1 MSDTSKNE
9 EIKTDIGSDDDSIK
23 GAIEAMLYAFGEPLT
38 AEAMAL
44 GLGVKTDKV
53 LAALTSLQDDY
64 TAANRGIYIVRLND
78 GYELATKKDY
88 YDILCKV
95 LARETK
101 YVFSDAML
109 ETLSIVAYK
118 QPVTRTQIEYIR
130 GVSCSNSINRL
141 VEFGLIAESG
151 RLDAPG
157 RPFLFSTTDDFLRR
171 FNLSSLDDLPD
182 VSEDLLGQMKLEVEN
197 EVPGEE
203 TESEDEEEKEGA
215 IEEAIEVST

>member
-1 MSDTSKNE
+1 MSDNRKN
-9 EIKTDIGSDDDSIK
+9 KDYIK
-23 GAIEAMLYAFGEPLT
+23 GAIEAMLYAFGEPLS
-38 AEAMAL
+38 AEAMAM
-44 GLGVKTDKV
+44 GIGVKTEAV
-53 LAALTSLQDDY
+53 QAAITSLQDDLISE
-64 TAANRGIYIVRLND
+64 NRGLCINRIND
-78 GYELATKKDY
+78 GYELATKRDY
-88 YDILCKV
+88 YDVLCNVMAK
-95 LARETK
+95 ETK

-118 QPVTRTQIEYIR
+118 QPVTRSQIEYIR

-182 VSEDLLGQMKLEVEN
+182 VSDDLLGQMRLEVEN

-203 TESEDEEEKEGA
+203 PAEKAEDEENIG
-215 IEEAIEVST
+215 V

>member
-1 MSDTSKNE
+1 MSKDSTADDNLTTAR
-9 EIKTDIGSDDDSIK
+9 IK
-23 GAIEAMLYAFGEPLT
+23 ANIEAMLYAFGEPLT
-38 AEAMAL
+38 VEAMATAMEE
-44 GLGVKTDKV
+44 KPEKV
-53 LAALTSLQDDY
+53 RDALTSLQDDY
-64 TAANRGIYIVRLND
+64 TAEERGIYLVKLKD
-78 GYELATKKDY
+78 GYELATKKEH
-88 YDILCKV
+88 YDCLCKL

-118 QPVTRTQIEYIR
+118 QPVTRSQIEYIR

-171 FNLSSLDDLPD
+171 FNLSSLEELPD
-182 VSEDLLGQMKLEVEN
+182 VSEDLLGQMRLEVEN
-197 EVPGEE
+197 EVPKEPEAEPQEE
-203 TESEDEEEKEGA
+203 NEKPEE
-215 IEEAIEVST
+215 VPV

>member
-1 MSDTSKNE
+1 MT
-9 EIKTDIGSDDDSIK
+9 EIKNTDNNTEKSTDYIK

-38 AEAMAL
+38 ADAMAA
-44 GLGVKTDKV
+44 GLGVKAGV
-53 LAALTSLQDDY
+53 IQEAITSLQDDY
-64 TAANRGIYIVRLND
+64 TAENRGIYIAKLND
-78 GYELATKKDY
+78 GYELATKREY

-118 QPVTRTQIEYIR
+118 QPVTRSQIEYIR

-182 VSEDLLGQMKLEVEN
+182 VSEELLGQMKLEVEN
-197 EVPGEE
+197 EVPAEN
-203 TESEDEEEKEGA
+203 TDDDEPQ
-215 IEEAIEVST
+215 EVKT

>member
-1 MSDTSKNE
+1 MPIKNE
-9 EIKTDIGSDDDSIK
+9 KTEGITDISDNTSQDYLK

-38 AEAMAL
+38 VEAMAS
-44 GLGVKTDKV
+44 GLEAGRDKIQ
-53 LAALTSLQDDY
+53 AALTALMDDY
-64 TAANRGIYIVRLND
+64 TAQNRGIYIAKIND
-78 GYELATKKDY
+78 GYELATKREY
-88 YDILCKV
+88 YDVLCKV

-118 QPVTRTQIEYIR
+118 QPVTRSQIEYIR
-130 GVSCSNSINRL
+130 GLSCSNSISRL
-141 VEFGLIAESG
+141 VEFGLIEETG

-197 EVPGEE
+197 EVPKEE
-203 TESEDEEEKEGA
+203 PGEDEVA
-215 IEEAIEVST
+215 EVAT

>member
-1 MSDTSKNE
+1 MSDNTNTDKNSA
-9 EIKTDIGSDDDSIK
+9 DHIK

-38 AEAMAL
+38 VDAMAT
-44 GLGVKTDKV
+44 GLGVKASVV
-53 LAALTSLQDDY
+53 LEAITSLQDDY
-64 TAANRGIYIVRLND
+64 TAENRGIYIVKLND
-78 GYELATKKDY
+78 GYELATKREF
-88 YDILCKV
+88 YDVLCKV

-118 QPVTRTQIEYIR
+118 QPVTRSQIEYIR

-182 VSEDLLGQMKLEVEN
+182 VSEELLGQMKLEVEN
-197 EVPGEE
+197 EVPREE
-203 TESEDEEEKEGA
+203 PAEEEP
-215 IEEAIEVST
+215 EEVKT

>member
-1 MSDTSKNE
+1 MT
-9 EIKTDIGSDDDSIK
+9 EIKNTDNNTEKNTDYIK

-38 AEAMAL
+38 ADAMAA
-44 GLGVKTDKV
+44 GLGVKAGV
-53 LAALTSLQDDY
+53 IQEAITSLQDDY
-64 TAANRGIYIVRLND
+64 TAENRGIYIAKLND
-78 GYELATKKDY
+78 GYELATKREY

-118 QPVTRTQIEYIR
+118 QPVTRSQIEYIR

-182 VSEDLLGQMKLEVEN
+182 VSEELLGQMKLEVEN
-197 EVPGEE
+197 EVPAEN
-203 TESEDEEEKEGA
+203 TDDDEPQ
-215 IEEAIEVST
+215 EVKT

>member
-1 MSDTSKNE
+1 MKDN
-9 EIKTDIGSDDDSIK
+9 TDVGKKSTDYIK

-38 AEAMAL
+38 VDAMAA
-44 GLGVKTDKV
+44 GLGVRTSAV
-53 LAALTSLQDDY
+53 QEAITSLQDDY
-64 TAANRGIYIVRLND
+64 TAENRGIYIVKLND
-78 GYELATKKDY
+78 GYELATKREF
-88 YDILCKV
+88 YDVLCKV

-118 QPVTRTQIEYIR
+118 QPVTRSQIEYIR

-182 VSEDLLGQMKLEVEN
+182 VSEELLGQMKLEVEN
-197 EVPGEE
+197 EVPQ
-203 TESEDEEEKEGA
+203 DNPAEEEP
-215 IEEAIEVST
+215 EEVMT

>member
-1 MSDTSKNE
+1 MAEEKLINE
-9 EIKTDIGSDDDSIK
+9 EDKDDEDYIK
-23 GAIEAMLYAFGEPLT
+23 GAIEAMLYAFGEPLS
-38 AEAMAL
+38 AETMAA
-44 GLGVKTDKV
+44 GLGVKPQRV
-53 LAALTSLQDDY
+53 QAALTSLQDDL
-64 TAANRGIYIVRLND
+64 TAQNRGIYISKLND
-78 GYELATKKDY
+78 GYELATKREY

-118 QPVTRTQIEYIR
+118 QPVTRSQIEYIR

-141 VEFGLIAESG
+141 VEFGLIIESG

-157 RPFLFSTTDDFLRR
+157 RPFLFSTTDEFLRR

-182 VSEDLLGQMKLEVEN
+182 VSEELLSQMKLEVEN
-197 EVPGEE
+197 EVPKEE
-203 TESEDEEEKEGA
+203 SAEHDIA
-215 IEEAIEVST
+215 EVET

>member
-1 MSDTSKNE
+1 MSEDNITE
-9 EIKTDIGSDDDSIK
+9 EKLSEVKYDKDQIK

-38 AEAMAL
+38 VEAMAM
-44 GLGVKTDKV
+44 GLGVK
-53 LAALTSLQDDY
+53 AAQVQEAITSLQDEY
-64 TAANRGIYIVRLND
+64 TASNRGIHIVRLND
-78 GYELATKKDY
+78 GYEMATKKEY
-88 YDILCKV
+88 YDVLCKV

-109 ETLSIVAYK
+109 ETLSIIAYK
-118 QPVTRTQIEYIR
+118 QPVTRSQIEYIR

-197 EVPGEE
+197 EIPGDEPEEE
-203 TESEDEEEKEGA
+203 TPEETPVG
-215 IEEAIEVST
+215 V